1 MVVGWRDLQ
10 SPSGLSLLSRRVKSD
25 SINED
30 MGANLFD
37 DPSPST
43 AGIVDRSNLV
53 SRPDTV
59 GRKNGARSG
68 ALGASFG
75 LLRCYQCQ

>member
-1 MVVGWRDLQ
+1 M
-10 SPSGLSLLSRRVKSD
+10 
-25 SINED
+25 NED
-30 MGANLFD
+30 IGANLFE
-37 DPSPST
+37 PASPST
-43 AGIVDRSNLV
+43 SGNVERSKRV

-75 LLRCYQCQ
+75 LLRCCPVSLDHGNDKEVEQDLLG